1 MCDLMVTNAAFRSVC
16 YSLLGFPYFKDVFSN
31 GLKYSIS
38 LLFPLAIK
46 HTLL

>member
-1 MCDLMVTNAAFRSVC
+1 MCDLMVTNAA
-16 YSLLGFPYFKDVFSN
+16 LGFPYFKDVFRN
-31 GLKYSIS
+31 GIKYNIS